1 MALWQQEDS
10 MVIGWSQEEKPSSD
24 QASGSAWAR
33 VEAAQRQLRLPCRLI
48 PQPAHAVLAGEIATD
63 LTCFGQLPPEIIRAI
78 QMHDTGWAASDAHQ
92 IQRLRAPNAGDQLP
106 VSFLAISPRET
117 EEAWAASIEAVAAFS
132 EMGAKV
138 VSRHFT
144 LLAQHDPVQHR
155 HFLNG
160 PKASKSE
167 LHGDIEGWTAALGF
181 CDLISLYLVCGLT
194 REVEIPLAHPASP
207 HAKNAPRVKMQL
219 EGERIRFTPE
229 AALTGKT
236 WTIHAL
242 RHPVPVHGPRTETMS
257 WTVQ

>member
-1 MALWQQEDS
+1 
-10 MVIGWSQEEKPSSD
+10 MVIGWSQAETQSND
-24 QASGSAWAR
+24 QASMSAWGQ
-33 VEAAQRQLRLPCRLI
+33 VEAVQRQLRSPCRLI

-106 VSFLAISPRET
+106 VSFLAISPREA
-117 EEAWAASIEAVAAFS
+117 EEAWTASIDAVAAFS

-160 PKASKSE
+160 SKARQRKLAE
-167 LHGDIEGWTAALGF
+167 LQRWTSNTGRQPSASAIWCRCTWFAGSPGGGASARPSGLARGANRTAGENASSMGNAYSLHSRGSCAA
-181 CDLISLYLVCGLT
+181 
-194 REVEIPLAHPASP
+194 
-207 HAKNAPRVKMQL
+207 
-219 EGERIRFTPE
+219 
-229 AALTGKT
+229 GKT
-236 WTIHAL
+236 LSIQAL
-242 RHPVPVHGPRTETMS
+242 KHPVPAHGPRTETMT

>member
-1 MALWQQEDS
+1 
-10 MVIGWSQEEKPSSD
+10 MVIGWSQAEQQSSN
-24 QASGSAWAR
+24 QPSGSAWAQ

-106 VSFLAISPRET
+106 VSFLNIPPREA
-117 EEAWAASIEAVAAFS
+117 EEAWTASIEAVAAFS
-132 EMGAKV
+132 ERGAKV

-144 LLAQHDPVQHR
+144 LLAQSDPAQHR
-155 HFLNG
+155 HFLAG

-167 LHGDIEGWTAALGF
+167 LHPEIEGWTAALGF
-181 CDLISLYLVCGLT
+181 CDLMSLYLVCGLT
-194 REVEIPLAHPASP
+194 REVEFPLAHPASP
-207 HAKNAPRVKMQL
+207 HAKNAPRVKMKL
-219 EGERIRFTPE
+219 DREHVRFTPE
-229 AALTGKT
+229 AVLAGKT

-242 RHPVPVHGPRTETMS
+242 RHPVPVHGPRTETMT

>member
-1 MALWQQEDS
+1 
-10 MVIGWSQEEKPSSD
+10 MVIGWSQAEQQSSN
-24 QASGSAWAR
+24 QTSGSAWAQ

-92 IQRLRAPNAGDQLP
+92 IQRLRAPNAGGQLP
-106 VSFLAISPRET
+106 VSFITISPREA
-117 EEAWAASIEAVAAFS
+117 EEAWTASIEAIAAFS
-132 EMGAKV
+132 DMGAKV

-155 HFLNG
+155 RFLNG

-167 LHGDIEGWTAALGF
+167 LDSDIEAWTAALGF
-181 CDLISLYLVCGLT
+181 CDLMSLYLVCGLT
-194 REVEIPLAHPASP
+194 REVELPLAHPASP
-207 HAKNAPRVKMQL
+207 RAKNAPRVKIEL
-219 EGERIRFTPE
+219 DREHIRFTPE
-229 AALTGKT
+229 AAIAGKT
-236 WTIHAL
+236 WTIHSL
-242 RHPVPVHGPRTETMS
+242 RHPVPAHGPRTETMS

>member
-1 MALWQQEDS
+1 
-10 MVIGWSQEEKPSSD
+10 MVIGWSQTELQSSG
-24 QASGSAWAR
+24 QASMSAWGQ

-92 IQRLRAPNAGDQLP
+92 IQRLRAPNAGAQLP
-106 VSFLAISPRET
+106 VSFLAISPREA
-117 EEAWAASIEAVAAFS
+117 EEAWIASIDAVAAFS

-144 LLAQHDPVQHR
+144 LLAQHDPVEHR

-160 PKASKSE
+160 PKASKAVPP
-167 LHGDIEGWTAALGF
+167 DIEGWTAALGF
-181 CDLISLYLVCGLT
+181 CDVLSLYLVSGLT
-194 REVEIPLAHPASP
+194 SEVEIPLAHPAAP
-207 HAKNAPRVKMQL
+207 HAKNAQRVKIQL
-219 EGERIRFTPE
+219 DQERIRFTPE
-229 AALTGKT
+229 AAIAGKT
-236 WTIHAL
+236 WTIHSL
-242 RHPVPVHGPRTETMS
+242 RHPVPAHGPRTETMT

>member
-1 MALWQQEDS
+1 
-10 MVIGWSQEEKPSSD
+10 MVIGWSQTEQQSSD
-24 QASGSAWAR
+24 RASGPAWAQ
-33 VEAAQRQLRLPCRLI
+33 VEAVQRQLRLPCRLI

-106 VSFLAISPRET
+106 VSFLNISPRET
-117 EEAWAASIEAVAAFS
+117 EEAWIASIEAVAAFS
-132 EMGAKV
+132 DNGAKV

-160 PKASKSE
+160 PHANKSE
-167 LHGDIEGWTAALGF
+167 LHADIEGWTAALGV

-194 REVEIPLAHPASP
+194 REVEFPLAHPASP

-219 EGERIRFTPE
+219 DGEQIRFSPE
-229 AALTGKT
+229 AALPGKT

-242 RHPVPVHGPRTETMS
+242 RHPVPPHGPRTETMT